1 MKRRRIDSDER
12 SQAFTLE
19 GFISAIVILTAV
31 LFALQAVVITPTT
44 GGAVD
49 RAAQAQEEQEVRDAL
64 HIAGESGE
72 LSELVRHWNH
82 VDEEWRDGNAPGDPA
97 YNNSKLAEISDFG
110 TILDEQFVN
119 SSGKAY
125 NLDFVTYDEDG
136 DRVTESIVRMG
147 GGTGDAVVSA
157 SYTVTLHDNQSLT
170 EWDGTDFTTTGT
182 ELYEAESDHGYP
194 LPSTSGLS
202 ESATYN
208 VVEVRL
214 TVW

>member
-1 MKRRRIDSDER
+1 MRRRQIDWDER

-49 RAAQAQEEQEVRDAL
+49 RSAQAQEQQEVRDVL
-64 HIAGESGE
+64 VIAGESGE
-72 LSELVRHWNH
+72 LSELVRHW
-82 VDEEWRDGNAPGDPA
+82 DKDEEEWRYGEAPGDPA
-97 YNNSKLAEISDFG
+97 YNSSQLANISDFG

-119 SSGKAY
+119 ASGKSY
-125 NLDFVTYDEDG
+125 NLDFITYDDSG

-147 GGTGDAVVSA
+147 GGTGDSVVSA

-170 EWDGTDFTTTGT
+170 KWNGNDFTTTGT
-182 ELYEAESDHGYP
+182 ELYKAERDHNYP
-194 LPSTSGLS
+194 LPVNSQPSGS
-202 ESATYN
+202 SDYT